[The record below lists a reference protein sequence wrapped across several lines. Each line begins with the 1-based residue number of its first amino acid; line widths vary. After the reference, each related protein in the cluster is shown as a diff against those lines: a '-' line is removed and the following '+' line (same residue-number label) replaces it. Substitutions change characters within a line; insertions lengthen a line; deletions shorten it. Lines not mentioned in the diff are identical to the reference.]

1 MDQKKIEAITSWP
14 QPKTV
19 KQVQAFLGFINYLC
33 QFIPNFS
40 TVACPL
46 HNLTRKETPWSWGNP
61 EEEAFQ
67 ELKSLVTK
75 APVLVHSNPELPY
88 YLETNASGVA
98 MGAIVSQRG
107 QDNRL
112 HPVAYMSKSFLGAK
126 ANYDMHNKELLAII
140 KALEEWQIFL
150 EAMDK
155 PVQVFTDHRNL
166 EYWMQ
171 ARTFN
176 CRHAR
181 WQIFLSNFNFEIH
194 YCPGKQS
201 GKPNALSRQSDYMEE
216 PQEPEIMLP
225 AKVFA
230 NTSEEELEIVTEIR
244 SKLREDPSLETIIQ
258 FLTEDAE
265 NAPPSIRKA
274 YRDYDWEEDL
284 LWYQG
289 KLVVPDSEALKE
301 HLLREFHN
309 SPLTSHPGMK
319 SSTKEWVECCPI
331 CQANWQAC
339 VPAIALKPLE
349 VPPFPFHT
357 ISYDFIMAFPKSQ
370 GHDAILV
377 VIDSFSKFGHFIP
390 TSKKVTAKGLAELFV
405 THVWKLHGLPV
416 KTCPRR
422 L

>member
-194 YCPGKQS
+194 YCQGKQS

-230 NTSEEELEIVTEIR
+230 NTSEEELEIVTEIC

-309 SPLTSHPGMK
+309 SPLTSHPGQQR
-319 SSTKEWVECCPI
+319 T
-331 CQANWQAC
+331 
-339 VPAIALKPLE
+339 LE
-349 VPPFPFHT
+349 LL
-357 ISYDFIMAFPKSQ
+357 
-370 GHDAILV
+370 G
-377 VIDSFSKFGHFIP
+377 
-390 TSKKVTAKGLAELFV
+390 
-405 THVWKLHGLPV
+405 
-416 KTCPRR
+416 
-422 L
+422 